1 MNQQLTVPISNAKVL
16 KGKPVKTHDVLMTYD
31 YSLFKKLKDNREE
44 NMLHIKRLVSS
55 FNEQHLVT
63 PIIVNQNMQIIDGQ
77 HRLAAAFETGK
88 PVYYIVVN
96 GYGINEV
103 TRLNTNQKNWTKIDY
118 LNMYV
123 SEGYKNYIELNKFMS
138 EFPDFGI
145 QSSERLITLKANG
158 HSQTRIDGKKAAMKD
173 FEEGKLTIPNI
184 TLSYILARKIM
195 DFKPF
200 YKNFHRGTF
209 VSSMMPLLQN
219 KLYSHKE
226 MIDKLKVSPIL
237 LRNCQTVDAYRM
249 LIEDIYNWK
258 RQKENKV
265 SFRHV

>member
-1 MNQQLTVPISNAKVL
+1 MHTTTILNGTKTTVR
-16 KGKPVKTHDVLMTYD
+16 KPVKTHDVLMTYD
-31 YSLFKKLKDNREE
+31 YAMFKKLKDNRDE
-44 NMLHIKRLVSS
+44 NLLHIKRLVNS

-77 HRLAAAFETGK
+77 HRLAAAIETGK

-123 SEGYKNYIELNKFMS
+123 AEGYKNYIELNKFMS

-145 QSSERLITLKANG
+145 QSAERLITLRAGNSMSKRNF
-158 HSQTRIDGKKAAMKD
+158 DGKTINMKD
-173 FEEGKLTIPNI
+173 FEEGKLVIPNV

-200 YKNFHRGTF
+200 YKNYHRGTF
-209 VSSMMPLLQN
+209 VSSIMPLLQN

-226 MIDKLKVSPIL
+226 MIEKLKVSPIQ
-237 LRNCQTVDAYRM
+237 LRNCQTVEAYRM

-265 SFRHV
+265 SFRHL

>member
-1 MNQQLTVPISNAKVL
+1 MIQQLTVPISKANVQR
-16 KGKPVKTHDVLMTYD
+16 KPVKTHDVLMTYD
-31 YSLFKKLKDNREE
+31 YSIFKKLKDNREE
-44 NMLHIKRLVSS
+44 NLLHIKRLVSS

-77 HRLAAAFETGK
+77 HRLAAAIETGK
-88 PVYYIVVN
+88 PVYYIIVN

-103 TRLNTNQKNWTKIDY
+103 TRLNTNQKNWNKIDY

-123 SEGYKNYIELNKFMS
+123 SEGYKNYIELQKFMS

-145 QSSERLITLKANG
+145 QAAERLITLKTTNTV
-158 HSQTRIDGKKAAMKD
+158 QKRFDNKVMAMKD
-173 FEEGKLTIPNI
+173 FEEGKLVIPNS

-200 YKNFHRGTF
+200 YTNFHRGTF
-209 VSSMMPLLQN
+209 ISSMMPLLQN

-226 MIDKLKVSPIL
+226 MIEKLKVCPIQ

-258 RQKENKV
+258 RQKESKV
-265 SFRHV
+265 SFRHL